1 MVPDHHAG
9 NAGNA
14 HPHMWVDLEAGLFCV
29 MMPALH
35 PSIRNGCSM
44 IFSTALIE
52 EAGLHPDG
60 VGAGIQQ
67 QITEIMVNLKPY
79 DYFNVIKRGND
90 MLPLALVGDVTAGI
104 RENRVWMDFTVSI
117 ESNVDLVTQNFSY
130 AIFDPT
136 YYIEIFHREGETI
149 AFDGDALLGVAPRLF
164 NRTSADAIALSQ
176 SASLDAN
183 QMTPLVAFCGN
194 STCEM
199 PMSGHGVVA
208 VCTVGLAGLVG
219 LYFWQAPAINFA
231 WSECC

>member
-1 MVPDHHAG
+1 MVFAMPAKTPSLGSWFLGALCVIAG
-9 NAGNA
+9 PVTLATA
-14 HPHMWVDLEAGLFCV
+14 HPHMWVDLESRIVLHDDASPASIHQKWLFDDF
-29 MMPALH
+29 
-35 PSIRNGCSM
+35 
-44 IFSTALIE
+44 FSTALIE

-90 MLPLALVGDVTAGI
+90 ILPLALVGDVTAGI

-136 YYIEIFHREGETI
+136 YYIEMFHREGETI
-149 AFDGDALLGVAPRLF
+149 AFGGDAPAGCDTEIVQP
-164 NRTSADAIALSQ
+164 NPSADAIALSQ

-183 QMTPLVAFCGN
+183 PDDTIGRLFA
-194 STCEM
+194 E
-199 PMSGHGVVA
+199 
-208 VCTVGLAGLVG
+208 TVHVKC
-219 LYFWQAPAINFA
+219 Q
-231 WSECC
+231 